1 MKNQL
6 NRKIQIGFL
15 VQHNLF
21 NFSRIS
27 NRIKKNEGYRCG
39 AYKDQLGNLSIGYGH
54 LITAKEKNFFK
65 QKSSKRF
72 LLKIFY
78 VDLKKAISDF
88 KKNYD
93 YNNLSDSIQE
103 VIIEMIFQLG
113 IKKVLKFK
121 KFYYF
126 IKNKQLYL
134 ASLEMIK
141 SRWYQQTPRRV
152 NRLIAILL
160 KKNA

>member
-6 NRKIQIGFL
+6 NRKTRIGFL
-15 VQHNLF
+15 VQHSLF

-27 NRIKKNEGYRCG
+27 SRIKKNEGYRCG

-65 QKSSKRF
+65 KKPSKEF

-78 VDLKKAISDF
+78 VDLKKAIFDF
-88 KKNYD
+88 QKNYD
-93 YNNLSDSIQE
+93 YNNLSDNAQE

-121 KFYYF
+121 KFYYC
-126 IKNKQLYL
+126 IKNKKPYL

-160 KKNA
+160 KQNA

>member
-1 MKNQL
+1 MKNRL

-15 VQHNLF
+15 AQHSLF
-21 NFSRIS
+21 KFSRIS
-27 NRIKKNEGYRCG
+27 KRIKINEGFRGG

-65 QKSSKRF
+65 QKSSKKL

-78 VDLKKAISDF
+78 IDLKRAISDF

-93 YNNLSDSIQE
+93 YNNLSDNTQE

-113 IKKVLKFK
+113 IKKALKFK

-126 IKNKQLYL
+126 IKNKQPYL

-160 KKNA
+160 KKNV